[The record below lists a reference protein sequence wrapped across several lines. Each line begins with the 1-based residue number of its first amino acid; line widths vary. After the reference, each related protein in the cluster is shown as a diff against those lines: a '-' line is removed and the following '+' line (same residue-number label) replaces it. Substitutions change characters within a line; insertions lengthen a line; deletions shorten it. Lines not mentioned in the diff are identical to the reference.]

1 MMRGYMYSAQ
11 EMVIQFGYVTMFA
24 ASFAPYNRDY
34 AAKGWLGM
42 RHVSISIRASVA
54 PHYTLTSLSLYL
66 SSSL

>member
-1 MMRGYMYSAQ
+1 MMRGYSAQ

-54 PHYTLTSLSLYL
+54 PHRITHADDDTA
-66 SSSL
+66 